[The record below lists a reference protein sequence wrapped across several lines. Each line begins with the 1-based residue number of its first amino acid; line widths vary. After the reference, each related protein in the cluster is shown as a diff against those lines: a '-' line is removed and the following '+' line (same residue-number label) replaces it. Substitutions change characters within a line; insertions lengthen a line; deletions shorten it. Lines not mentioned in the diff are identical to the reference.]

1 MESCGNKRETFNNKI
16 DFLIA
21 CVGYS
26 VGLGNFWRF
35 PYPCYKNGGGAFLLP
50 YFIMVTLAG
59 IPMFFLEV
67 SIGQFMSSGGIKVW
81 NISPIF
87 TGIGFATTL
96 IVFFLNVYYNVIMSW
111 AFFYLFS
118 SFTAKVPWSHCG
130 NEWNTFRCRS
140 VWGND
145 ATNSSLSNFTSIG
158 ANISSSLLSNMSM
171 ASLGSGNGTS
181 QQPDYYVD
189 STTEFWQ

>member
-1 MESCGNKRETFNNKI
+1 MLMDITI
-16 DFLIA
+16 LL
-21 CVGYS
+21 
-26 VGLGNFWRF
+26 LGMKSLWK
-35 PYPCYKNGGGAFLLP
+35 Y
-50 YFIMVTLAG
+50 
-59 IPMFFLEV
+59 
-67 SIGQFMSSGGIKVW
+67 
-81 NISPIF
+81 
-87 TGIGFATTL
+87 
-96 IVFFLNVYYNVIMSW
+96 VYADKHITHI
-111 AFFYLFS
+111 LFS
-118 SFTAKVPWSHCG
+118 VS
-130 NEWNTFRCRS
+130 RS